1 MATDKDVAALKSRI
15 SRLETFLRRQ
25 KTWADGVAGN
35 IKRLNRR
42 AKRNGGLGPGP
53 TVTDP
58 PPPPPKRP

>member
-35 IKRLNRR
+35 IKRLNRM
-42 AKRNGGLGPGP
+42 AKRGGNLGPGP
-53 TVTDP
+53 NVTEP
-58 PPPPPKRP
+58 PNPPKKP